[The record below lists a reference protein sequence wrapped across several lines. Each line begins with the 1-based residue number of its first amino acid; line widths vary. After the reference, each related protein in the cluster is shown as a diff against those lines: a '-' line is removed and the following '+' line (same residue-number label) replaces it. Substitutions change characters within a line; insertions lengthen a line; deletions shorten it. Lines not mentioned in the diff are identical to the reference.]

1 MCVLIQLKIYC
12 LLTRRRFMILKI
24 NRLLSLHEHTMGRPF
39 TVFTDFGK
47 DNLVDFSLCIYSD
60 DPTHFK
66 RETMQIT

>member
-1 MCVLIQLKIYC
+1 
-12 LLTRRRFMILKI
+12 MILKI

-47 DNLVDFSLCIYSD
+47 DNLVDFSLCIYSN